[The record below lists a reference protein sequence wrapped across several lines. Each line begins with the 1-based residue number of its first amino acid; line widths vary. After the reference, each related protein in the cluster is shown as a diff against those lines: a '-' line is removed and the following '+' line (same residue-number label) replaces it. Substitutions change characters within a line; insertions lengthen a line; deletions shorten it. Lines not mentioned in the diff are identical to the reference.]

1 MYRTVEKNS
10 TSPKKIN
17 NLSVTSLL
25 LYLFRRFLL
34 VWITPDKPLY
44 SSCVSLTWEEDCAE
58 KNLQQK
64 KTLMNCAV
72 NTKKMG
78 TVSASEKLWA
88 YPSPNPTTVNWWQVG
103 VNVGS
108 GEVSVQLLRYWHWS
122 WNCFGVWLN

>member
-1 MYRTVEKNS
+1 MYRTVEKNN

-58 KNLQQK
+58 KIYNEKNTDELCSKHK
-64 KTLMNCAV
+64 KNG
-72 NTKKMG
+72 NS
-78 TVSASEKLWA
+78 VSLWEI
-88 YPSPNPTTVNWWQVG
+88 VG
-103 VNVGS
+103 
-108 GEVSVQLLRYWHWS
+108 LP
-122 WNCFGVWLN
+122 FP